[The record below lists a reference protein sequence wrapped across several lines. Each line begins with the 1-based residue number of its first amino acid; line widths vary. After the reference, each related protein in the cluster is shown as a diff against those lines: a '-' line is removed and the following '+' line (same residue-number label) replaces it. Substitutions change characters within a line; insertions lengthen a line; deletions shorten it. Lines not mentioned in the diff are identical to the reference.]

1 MEYSKILN
9 DHLAEN
15 GEQTYF
21 ETDIEEAG
29 QTEMMKTYIENFKKM
44 EKTQLWWFTY
54 LDTAIGEPMRDLSQ
68 QQFAGEV
75 DADNFI
81 KQLESIIKGG

>member
-1 MEYSKILN
+1 
-9 DHLAEN
+9 
-15 GEQTYF
+15 
-21 ETDIEEAG
+21 
-29 QTEMMKTYIENFKKM
+29 
-44 EKTQLWWFTY
+44 
-54 LDTAIGEPMRDLSQ
+54 MRDLSQ